1 MIQNQNE
8 SINAML
14 WIYCLY
20 SAAGNVP
27 LTISQFNW
35 AETTN
40 VPVFDSSGINVSIK
54 FYKAVIKKY
63 NFRTKKCYKENFRQ
77 NSRKKYVPS
86 RKQKVITR

>member
-1 MIQNQNE
+1 
-8 SINAML
+8 ML

-40 VPVFDSSGINVSIK
+40 VPVFDSSEINAGTK
-54 FYKAVIKKY
+54 FYKAVIKKHK
-63 NFRTKKCYKENFRQ
+63 FRTKNATKKILDKTQEKCMCLTE
-77 NSRKKYVPS
+77 RK
-86 RKQKVITR
+86 KVITR